1 MTYQVISAFI
11 DKRTGRQID
20 PGEDVPGGLDRETI
34 ARLVAANCLRS
45 IEPEATASAPSQ
57 LSGSAASGASDLFAG
72 DAGDGQAGDPGAPD
86 GNAATGEAPAA
97 DASAPAGASAPSAR
111 RMRRPAAGGAT
122 A

>member
-20 PGEDVPGGLDRETI
+20 AGEDVPGGLDRETI

-45 IEPEATASAPSQ
+45 TEPETTAPVPNQPA
-57 LSGSAASGASDLFAG
+57 GSAATGASDLFAG

-97 DASAPAGASAPSAR
+97 DASAPAGGSAPSAR
-111 RMRRPAAGGAT
+111 RMRRSAAGGAI